1 MFIKMVGLKKLQ
13 VMMLMF
19 YIINIRK
26 VKECKMILVEENCEF
41 DVYVEYI
48 KNMINK
54 IIKLLLIFKFS
65 KIVVKYYDSIS

>member
-1 MFIKMVGLKKLQ
+1 
-13 VMMLMF
+13 MMLMF

-26 VKECKMILVEENCEF
+26 VKECKTILVEENCEF